1 VLRIEIA
8 SSSFHRAAERSI
20 SAMTALMRRLWIEDN
35 GRNLAE
41 YAVMFAVIV
50 VMVVSNIRL
59 LGSN

>member
-1 VLRIEIA
+1 
-8 SSSFHRAAERSI
+8 
-20 SAMTALMRRLWIEDN
+20 MTALIRRLWIEDN